1 MLTAALFIT
10 SSLWLP
16 PLAIQDRQQEKAEQD
31 RLRELYGARTE
42 LSPKITELSFIGD
55 DALNLAIQAGRVELA
70 PMRPYQPEPGDQK
83 VTENSGNTVKL
94 VRGGQEMG
102 WLVGRNRATLKPY
115 EKLIGDPLLDEFAA
129 DPSQFTLTSDADPN
143 YRSPVA
149 AVRLERKSKPNDAAQ
164 PSFEMAM
171 LHRLYLWFPHK
182 LKPGLRYT
190 LNVGGLNTQQ
200 PATPFVYEPA
210 MSISEAIHVSQIG
223 FRPDDPVKTAFV
235 SLWAGTGGGQ
245 DFGERDF
252 EIRNA
257 VGATLL
263 KGRTKKVLDKGA
275 QETLARAGNFSS
287 SSVYQID
294 FSALNIPGSQHI
306 FIPGIGRSLDFEIG
320 TDVWRRAL
328 TVQMRG
334 LFHNRSGI
342 ELKAPHSSYRKPAD
356 MRPGPNTT
364 VTWSAATVLD
374 DGQGGE
380 ALAAKDTG
388 EPADGW
394 GGWHDAGDWNPR
406 RVTHLTAAAAAMEVM
421 EMFPGALDSVKLN
434 IPKETKAPDILDEI
448 KWEIDCFRRLQ
459 KPDGGVSW
467 GLETVADP
475 YPGEVSWNQSMKIYA
490 WSPDAHSSWVYAA
503 HTMRF
508 SELLKKWE
516 PALAAE
522 YRSSAMRAMV
532 FAESD
537 YDRRKQEGKEITWE
551 ARDARCMAA
560 LIVYRATADNRW
572 LNAAHEDYVLM
583 TPGQS
588 LQQWGKAW
596 QSNHA
601 YIYAS
606 LPAGMGSPNLKRE
619 SALALDELAQRAAAY
634 SAQNAFGIA
643 SSDAGKPMINGF
655 FTGPNVIDVAQAHK
669 LNGKAEHLATI
680 LRAAQFSAG
689 ANPMNTT
696 FTTGLGSRNAMALK
710 LDTRATGQAAP
721 EGLTIYG
728 VGDWQAFPG
737 GFHDWP
743 ITYHVSR
750 TAIPNAFIWPFQ
762 EALFEVFL
770 FPGQLEYTVDQWA
783 PNIYIWAY
791 LAARK

>member
-1 MLTAALFIT
+1 MLSAAIFIF
-10 SSLWLP
+10 SSGLLAPLP
-16 PLAIQDRQQEKAEQD
+16 EAARGQEKPDSA

-42 LSPKITELSFIGD
+42 LSPKITGLSFIGED
-55 DALNLAIQAGRVELA
+55 GLNLAIQAGRVEPA
-70 PMRPYQPEPGDQK
+70 PMRPYQPEPGDEK
-83 VTENSGNTVKL
+83 VSENSGNTVKL
-94 VRGGQEMG
+94 VRGGQEIG
-102 WLVGRNRATLKPY
+102 WLVGPNRATLKPY
-115 EKLIGDPLLDEFAA
+115 EKLIGDPLLDEFAN
-129 DPSQFTLTSDADPN
+129 DPSQFTLSSDSDPN
-143 YRSPVA
+143 YRSPVG
-149 AVRLERKSKPNDAAQ
+149 AVRLERKSKPTDAAQ
-164 PSFEMAM
+164 PSFELAM
-171 LHRLYLWFPHK
+171 IHRLYLWFPHK
-182 LKPGLRYT
+182 LKPGVRYT
-190 LNVGGLNTQQ
+190 LNVGSLNTQQ
-200 PATPFVYEPA
+200 PSLPFTFEPA
-210 MSISEAIHVSQIG
+210 ETISEAIHVSQIG
-223 FRPDDPVKTAFV
+223 FRPDDPVKTAFL

-263 KGRTKKVLDKGA
+263 KGKTKKVLDKDA
-275 QETLARAGNFSS
+275 QETLARAGNFSA
-287 SSVYQID
+287 SSVYQLD
-294 FSALNIPGSQHI
+294 FSALDTPGKHHI

-320 TDVWRRAL
+320 PDVWRRAL
-328 TVQMRG
+328 TVQLRG
-334 LFHNRSGI
+334 LFHNRSGM

-356 MRPGPNTT
+356 MRPGPNTS
-364 VTWSAATVLD
+364 VTWSSATVLD

-388 EPADGW
+388 EPANGW

-459 KPDGGVSW
+459 QPDGGVSW

-490 WSPDAHSSWVYAA
+490 WSPDAWSSWVYAA

-508 SELLKKWE
+508 SELLKQWE

-522 YRSSAMRAMV
+522 YRSSAMRAMA
-532 FAESD
+532 FAEQD
-537 YDRRKQEGKEITWE
+537 YAQRKQAGKEIFWE

-560 LIVYRATADNRW
+560 LILYRATADSRW
-572 LNAAHEDYVLM
+572 LNIAHEDYVLLK
-583 TPGQS
+583 PNRS
-588 LQQWGKAW
+588 LQQWGVAW
-596 QSNHA
+596 QANHA
-601 YIYAS
+601 YLYAS
-606 LPAGMGSPNLKRE
+606 LPAGLGSASLKQDSVR
-619 SALALDELAQRAAAY
+619 ALDELAQRAGAY
-634 SAQNAFGIA
+634 ASKNAFGIA
-643 SSDAGKPMINGF
+643 TSDPSKPMINGF

-669 LNGKAEHLATI
+669 LNGKPEHLATL

-696 FTTGLGSRNAMALK
+696 FTTGLGSRSAMALK

-728 VGDWQAFPG
+728 VGDWKGFPG
-737 GFHDWP
+737 GFYDWP
-743 ITYHVSR
+743 ITYYVSR
-750 TAIPNAFIWPFQ
+750 AAIPNAFDWPYQ

-770 FPGQLEYTVDQWA
+770 FPGQLEYTVDSWA
-783 PNIYIWAY
+783 PNIYVWAY